1 MRHRLGRDTLPPGI
15 PRRVILA
22 FMVLLLAN
30 LSARSA
36 VSGHDGGHE
45 DNAVV
50 YEVREAGT
58 NTEIT
63 YSLPYLDKVRHGE
76 SVDGNDAAAIV
87 APIPTYSVKMPDRF
101 PIYIVFNVKESR
113 PDPRPVILVSGMQ
126 ATGTRLLFRNQGWSA
141 AQDTKLT
148 ILGWAKVNQSG
159 PPCIGAPY
167 SRTSSAPL
175 DPGSIETEAVVD
187 LRPVIPKS
195 FNGDASVCLLG
206 TLQYAWGPGQQSRTE
221 FLNRSIT
228 TGTRAAP
235 AAQDQAIELYDV
247 PLPCRAA
254 GYEVTAGIVAS
265 DVKTADSKHMMIKVW
280 PDRTCDLVMDVSLI
294 MADQTKI
301 AIGTLAASIFVPRYR
316 EPPVDLAVVAQIP
329 AGNSV
334 EYVKKRRK
342 GYEDT
347 FR

>member
-1 MRHRLGRDTLPPGI
+1 
-15 PRRVILA
+15 VILA
-22 FMVLLLAN
+22 FMVPLLAN
-30 LSARSA
+30 LYARSA

-63 YSLPYLDKVRHGE
+63 YSLPYLDKVSRGE

-87 APIPTYSVKMPDRF
+87 APIPTYSVNMPDRF

-113 PDPRPVILVSGMQ
+113 PDARPVILVSGMQ
-126 ATGTRLLFRNQGWSA
+126 ATGAKLLLRNQGWST

-167 SRTSSAPL
+167 SRTASAPL

-206 TLQYAWGPGQQSRTE
+206 ELQYAWGPANKAELNFTTE
-221 FLNRSIT
+221 VSLEE
-228 TGTRAAP
+228 RAPPP

-265 DVKTADSKHMMIKVW
+265 DVKSADSKHMMIKVW

-316 EPPVDLAVVAQIP
+316 EPPVDLAIVAQIP

-334 EYVKKRRK
+334 EYVRKRRK